1 MDNSEEVV
9 DFVQNGHKQYLP
21 HLSIDCAVFSYYTQ
35 QLKILL
41 VRYHGQEKW
50 SLPGGFIRRDEALTA
65 AAYRILAEKTQLS
78 DLFLQQFYAFG
89 DSPTRLNR
97 IEIQQNHNKVYAK
110 ANVALSDDHWLAERT
125 LSIGYYALV
134 EYGSARINPGFLV
147 DEYSWRSVDDVPPLL
162 YDHREI
168 IEKSLLVL
176 RAQLY
181 QQPVARNLLPEKFTL
196 PEIHALYEAILGQPI
211 DRRNFRKRLLTLG
224 LLTQLSE
231 RRKIGPHRSPF
242 LYEFASNGPE
252 QLLHDGGH

>member
-1 MDNSEEVV
+1 MKSSEEVV

-21 HLSIDCAVFSYYTQ
+21 HLSIDCAVFSYHTQ

-41 VRYHGQEKW
+41 VRYHGQENW

-78 DLFLQQFYAFG
+78 DLFLQQFYTFG

-110 ANVALSDDHWLAERT
+110 ANVALGDDHWLAERT

-134 EYGSARINPGFLV
+134 EYGSAHINPGFLV
-147 DEYSWRSVDDVPPLL
+147 DEYGWRNVDDVPPLL

-168 IEKSLLVL
+168 IEKALLVL

-181 QQPVARNLLPEKFTL
+181 QQPLARNLLPEKFTL
-196 PEIHALYEAILGQPI
+196 PEIHALYGAILGQPI

-224 LLTQLSE
+224 LLKQLSE
-231 RRKIGPHRSPF
+231 QRKIGPHRSPF
-242 LYEFASNGPE
+242 LYEFAPNSPE
-252 QLLHDGGH
+252 